1 MFKIIYF
8 EKYFVRVP
16 LYLLKL
22 PVMFLNEGFIFH
34 PDVHPETLLLT
45 ELTQTSLGVGVGG
58 VTLSVLLLPCLNK

>member
-1 MFKIIYF
+1 M
-8 EKYFVRVP
+8 VP

-22 PVMFLNEGFIFH
+22 PVMFLNEGLIFH

-45 ELTQTSLGVGVGG
+45 ELTQTSLGVEVGG